1 MNIDKHIPVDIPGN
15 IYVHE
20 LAFTKRVTY
29 ILPHVHIT
37 GRQTE

>member
-1 MNIDKHIPVDIPGN
+1 MNIDRNFPVDIPGK

-20 LAFTKRVTY
+20 LASTKRVTY